1 MRGEMQLIRMEPSAA
16 RNIPWPR
23 PAVSTQSAM
32 ERRLIVPAAARRDGE
47 TDACCT
53 DSTMPTECL
62 EGELS
67 EAQEGLPGAEGLQA
81 RNPLRSAHCHVN
93 AIQQE
98 MQRAL
103 GYTR

>member
-1 MRGEMQLIRMEPSAA
+1 GRSPNPASVQCVSHVTMRGEMQLIRMEPSAA

-67 EAQEGLPGAEGLQA
+67 EAQEGLPGAN
-81 RNPLRSAHCHVN
+81 RRPLA
-93 AIQQE
+93 
-98 MQRAL
+98 
-103 GYTR
+103 